1 MKKTILSVL
10 IACLLLTG
18 CSPTEFIV
26 FNDDFALTTPVPE
39 QIDPVEAERI
49 DSYTEKAQL
58 FLPSVSGQAFIPFD
72 VKIEVTADVIYE
84 QALAE
89 ALIAFEVP
97 DNGMQL
103 FPEGTKLLSCVKSG
117 DTVIINLSKEVL
129 EASAQQLFMIRSAFA
144 KTLCG
149 CDVDFVDVLAENRAL
164 PLTDLPTGA
173 MTLPESSPS
182 AGWAHLSA
190 EELIHSPTRIVTL
203 YRIARDSGL
212 LIPQTKEITF
222 EDDLVTPVLEA
233 LMREESTYTAFLAG
247 IALKLTGYELSEDG
261 SSLRLN
267 FDGNFSSVL
276 ERSGISMSGL
286 CAALTCTLCGFMP
299 KLEGIK
305 LYIGDG
311 QVAHIEDLAPEDGI
325 FTPAMFTDDIGTFV
339 NIYMTAPD
347 GKLARLYRALP
358 AAQTASVRSTLKLL
372 FDEPKEYETGVVRLI
387 PEELTESDLL
397 GIRISKGEA
406 VVDLSEAFY
415 AGCQRLTETQERN
428 LVYAFVNMLT
438 DRPDVTCVRFLINGE
453 HADRL
458 AAGISIASPLMR
470 NPGLIE

>member
-1 MKKTILSVL
+1 MI
-10 IACLLLTG
+10 IA
-18 CSPTEFIV
+18 S
-26 FNDDFALTTPVPE
+26 
-39 QIDPVEAERI
+39 
-49 DSYTEKAQL
+49 
-58 FLPSVSGQAFIPFD
+58 
-72 VKIEVTADVIYE
+72 
-84 QALAE
+84 
-89 ALIAFEVP
+89 
-97 DNGMQL
+97 
-103 FPEGTKLLSCVKSG
+103 
-117 DTVIINLSKEVL
+117 
-129 EASAQQLFMIRSAFA
+129 
-144 KTLCG
+144 
-149 CDVDFVDVLAENRAL
+149 
-164 PLTDLPTGA
+164 
-173 MTLPESSPS
+173 
-182 AGWAHLSA
+182 
-190 EELIHSPTRIVTL
+190 HSPAI
-203 YRIARDSGL
+203 
-212 LIPQTKEITF
+212 
-222 EDDLVTPVLEA
+222 
-233 LMREESTYTAFLAG
+233 
-247 IALKLTGYELSEDG
+247 GYELSEDG